1 VRPPFDKQEISSV
14 LEEMA
19 DLMELA
25 GENPFR
31 ARSFRAAARSLEATT
46 EDIGSLVASGR
57 LKEIPGI
64 GPALESIIS
73 ELCREGRSPRHEELK
88 NTVPVGL
95 LDLLRVGGLGPKKA
109 RQLYQNLGIAGLP
122 ALEAACR
129 SGKVAEQSGFG
140 EKMQAKILAGIE
152 YLRQVGGRFLQDEAL
167 AAGRELLDRLRGDP
181 NVIRADLAGSIRRR
195 RETVKD
201 IDLVAA
207 SADPES
213 VMKGFI
219 SAAESSQVRPQVVA
233 HGPTKSSIRLAS
245 GMQADLRVVS
255 DAEFPFALLHF
266 TGSMEHN
273 TAMRGRARN
282 RGFKLNEYGLHRLD
296 AGDGESEGEK
306 LACRSEAEI
315 FSALGLAFIE
325 PELREDRG
333 EIDLAEAGRLPRLV
347 EAGDIRGVV
356 HAHTTYSDGRHSL
369 EQMAEAARAAGYG
382 YLAVTDHSQ
391 SAGYAGGLREDRI
404 REQHREIEALNARLQ
419 GLRIFKGIESDI
431 RTDGS
436 LDYPPEVLD
445 LFDFVIASVHS
456 NFGLTET
463 EQTERVLR
471 ALRDPHCTILGHPTG
486 RLLLERSG
494 FAIRMEEVIRAAA
507 SLGAA
512 IEINA
517 HPRRLDLDWRWG
529 SLAREAGLK
538 TCISPDAHS
547 TEGIRLIEFGVG
559 IARKAGFS
567 ASEVVN
573 TYPADGFAAWIR
585 TRRR

>member
-1 VRPPFDKQEISSV
+1 MV

-57 LKEIPGI
+57 LKDVKGI
-64 GPALESIIS
+64 GAALEGIIS

-88 NTVPVGL
+88 NAVPPGL
-95 LDLLRVGGLGPKKA
+95 LDLLRINGLGPKKA
-109 RQLYQNLGIAGLP
+109 RELYRTLGIADLA
-122 ALEAACR
+122 ALESACR
-129 SGKVAEQSGFG
+129 AGKVAEQTGFG
-140 EKMQAKILAGIE
+140 EKTQEKILAGIE

-167 AAGRELLDRLRGDP
+167 SAGRALLDRLRGDP
-181 NVIRADLAGSIRRR
+181 DVLRADLAGSLRRR

-201 IDLVAA
+201 IDLVASSSNPEA
-207 SADPES
+207 VMNRFVSAVE
-213 VMKGFI
+213 
-219 SAAESSQVRPQVVA
+219 PQRVTVEPQRVAVEPQRVVA
-233 HGPTKSSIRLAS
+233 HGPTKSSIRLGS
-245 GMQADLRVVS
+245 GIQADLRVVS
-255 DAEFPFALLHF
+255 DAEFPFVLLHF

-273 TAMRGRARN
+273 TAMRGRAKA
-282 RGFKLNEYGLHRLD
+282 RGLKLNEYGLHRLG
-296 AGDGESEGEK
+296 AGDGESVGET
-306 LACRSEAEI
+306 LACRSEEEI
-315 FSALGLAFIE
+315 FSALGLEFIA
-325 PELREDRG
+325 PELRENRG
-333 EIDLAEAGRLPRLV
+333 EIELAEAGRLPRLV
-347 EAGDIRGVV
+347 EAGDLRGVV
-356 HAHTTYSDGRHSL
+356 HAHTTYSDGRNSL
-369 EQMAEAARAAGYG
+369 EQMAEATRAAGYS

-391 SAGYAGGLREDRI
+391 SAGYAGGLREDRV
-404 REQHREIEALNARLQ
+404 REQHREIDALNGRLK
-419 GLRIFKGIESDI
+419 GFRIFKGIESDI

-456 NFGLTET
+456 NFGLSET

-494 FAIRMEEVIRAAA
+494 FAIRMEDVIRAAA
-507 SLGAA
+507 ELGAA

-529 SLAREAGLK
+529 NLAREIGLK

-547 TEGIRLIEFGVG
+547 AEGIRLIDFGVG
-559 IARKAGFS
+559 IARKAGFT
-567 ASEVVN
+567 AREVVN
-573 TYPADGFAAWIR
+573 TYPAEEFAAWIR